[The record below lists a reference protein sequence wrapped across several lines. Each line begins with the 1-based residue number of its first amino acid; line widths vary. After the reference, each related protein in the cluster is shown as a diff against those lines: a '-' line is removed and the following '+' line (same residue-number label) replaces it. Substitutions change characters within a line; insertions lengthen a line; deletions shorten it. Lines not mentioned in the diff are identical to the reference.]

1 MALNIIFMGTPDF
14 AVQILSK
21 IYNSK
26 HKILRVYTQSP
37 KKKIE
42 VRKLIYLLFMS
53 IVKKIKS
60 MLDIL
65 KNLTQIRNLIFS
77 QRKKLM

>member
-21 IYNSK
+21 IHNSK
-26 HKILRVYTQSP
+26 HKILHVYTQSP

-42 VRKLIYLLFMS
+42 VRKLIYLLFIS
-53 IVKKIKS
+53 IVKNIKL

-65 KNLTQIRNLIFS
+65 KNLTQIKNLILF